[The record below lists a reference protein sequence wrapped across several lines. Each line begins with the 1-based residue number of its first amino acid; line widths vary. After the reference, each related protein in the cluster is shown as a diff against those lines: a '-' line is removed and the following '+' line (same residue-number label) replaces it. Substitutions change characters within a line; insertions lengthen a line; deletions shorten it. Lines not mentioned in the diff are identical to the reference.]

1 MRNVRIRLA
10 VLLLPILLI
19 PAGCE
24 SPPRSQ
30 QPPVT
35 HKEKPRPA
43 PESPAEPPAETP
55 PPRVTEAPPAARP
68 LYTLGESEFGDYI
81 GRLAERESD
90 PRKRVVEIARASL
103 GQPYDIYLLGEFPF
117 ELYDPDP
124 IYNLAR
130 SDCLTF
136 VEHAYAAALS
146 TDFMTYLRAL
156 QRIRYKDG
164 VIGMLTRNHFTE
176 ADWNPN
182 NAYLLTDVTTTL
194 APEAEPAHV
203 PLTQVTR
210 RAAFFAKF
218 RIGQDIP
225 DQELTDTYIPSANVP
240 RISDALR
247 EADMIQIVRG
257 TEASQWV
264 GHTGFFVRGP
274 DGSANFLHSAS
285 PQVREQPLTDY
296 LAKDARSVGI
306 KVLRLKDDPVAAM
319 ATALREATS
328 ATPIDEETLAGA
340 LCDARRVLMKPAMES
355 LRVDHTRRCKADWR
369 AAMSVQ
375 SLRLE
380 VDTPVEPALQ
390 AVIERIDAEVATE
403 LGIPDEKRAIG
414 VLDLQT
420 GAFAAVRPDA
430 IFYGASVPKIS
441 IAHAMLERFGHQF
454 MEYDQLLFDKMGRM
468 LKRSDNAIAAEFS
481 QGVTLEYIMD
491 LQCGDKYRFYDKD
504 HGGLWTGKHYGVD
517 APRVGDPVGGHSHA
531 VTVRQC
537 LRFYLLMEQG
547 KLVNARLSAT
557 LQALFASPM
566 LAFHNH
572 NFVAGLRGRNATLI
586 RKSGTWEDWH
596 LDTARVRHNGRTY
609 LVAGATHHPRG
620 EDYLAKVAARIDEH
634 LCVPDDKPWPY
645 SHDLYVHALE
655 SVESGLPVRR
665 HIPPAG
671 DMTVRPAAGE
681 QHYTLAAIQPES
693 PFNEALVS
701 WNVTAPQD
709 VGYVIEFRVGRF
721 EENLWSPWLRLATVG
736 APLPSGNPET
746 SFSLREGENPLG
758 AGRIDV
764 DYFRSDDQ
772 FSGYQVRIRAA
783 TQNATPALV
792 KLDRVTVCLSDMSGI
807 PRSFAP
813 RVTDAGNDA
822 KPAPEAVRR
831 LPVPFR
837 SQRVERKELAGRVCS
852 PTSLAMVMEYRGVNH
867 PTQAVCERAFDRAN
881 DIYGNW
887 PLNVQAAFEFG
898 VPGILTRFSNWA
910 DVERCIIAGQP
921 LIISVRSAEPGAL
934 RGAPYRQTDGH
945 LLVLCGFDADG
956 RVLVNDPAAPDAA
969 AGQLAYHRDDLERA
983 WMRATGGVAYV
994 LLEPP
999 QQGAP

>member
-1 MRNVRIRLA
+1 MRNSRTLPF
-10 VLLLPILLI
+10 VLLLAAWLLA
-19 PAGCE
+19 AGCE

-35 HKEKPRPA
+35 HTEKPRPA
-43 PESPAEPPAETP
+43 PEPAAP
-55 PPRVTEAPPAARP
+55 PPVAEKPVVEKPVAARP
-68 LYTLGESEFGDYI
+68 LHELSEKEFAAHLAA
-81 GRLAERESD
+81 LAERQPD
-90 PRKRVVEIARASL
+90 VRQRVVELARGTL
-103 GQPYDIYLLGEFPF
+103 GQPYEIYLLGEFPY

-136 VEHAYAAALS
+136 VEHCYAAALS
-146 TDFMTYLRAL
+146 SDFMSYLRAL

-182 NAYLLTDVTTTL
+182 NAFLLTDVTAAL
-194 APEAEPAHV
+194 APDSEPAHV

-218 RIGQDIP
+218 RIGEDIP
-225 DQELTDTYIPSANVP
+225 DQELVDTYIPSANVP
-240 RISDALR
+240 RIADALR

-257 TEASQWV
+257 SEASQWV
-264 GHTGFFVRGP
+264 GHTGFFVRGA
-274 DGSANFLHSAS
+274 DGAAHFLHSAN
-285 PQVREQPLTDY
+285 PQVREEPLTEY

-306 KVLRLKDDPVAAM
+306 KVLRLKDDPAAAM
-319 ATALREATS
+319 AAGLREATA
-328 ATPIDEETLAGA
+328 ATPIDEETLSGA
-340 LCDARRVLMKPAMES
+340 LCDARRVLIKPALES
-355 LRVDHTRRCKADWR
+355 LRVDHSRRCNADWR

-375 SLRLE
+375 ALRLE
-380 VDTPVEPALQ
+380 KNTPTDPALQ
-390 AVIERIDAEVATE
+390 SALERIDAAVAAE
-403 LGIPDEKRAIG
+403 LGMPEESRALG

-420 GAFAAVRPDA
+420 GAFAAFRPDA

-441 IAHAMLERFGHQF
+441 IAHAMLERFPHQF
-454 MEYDQLLFDKMGRM
+454 LDYDELLFDKMSRM
-468 LKRSDNAIAAEFS
+468 LKRSDNAIAAELS
-481 QGVTLEYIMD
+481 QGPGLEYIME
-491 LQCGDKYRFYDKD
+491 LQCGDKYRFYDKE
-504 HGGLWTGKHYGVD
+504 HGGLWTGKHYGID
-517 APRVGDPVGGHSHA
+517 APRVADPIGGHSHA

-557 LQALFASPM
+557 LQSLFAAPK

-572 NFVAGLRGRNATLI
+572 NFVAGLHGRNASLI

-609 LVAGATHHPRG
+609 LIAGATHHPRG
-620 EDYLAKVAARIDEH
+620 EDYLARVVAGIDEH
-634 LCVPDDKPWPY
+634 LCGADQRPWPY
-645 SHDLYVHALE
+645 AHHLYYHAMQPPAAG
-655 SVESGLPVRR
+655 VPVTR
-665 HIPPAG
+665 HVPPAG
-671 DMTVRPAAGE
+671 DMTVRPAANE
-681 QHYTLAAIQPES
+681 QHYTLAAIHADE

-701 WNVTAPQD
+701 WNITAPPNA
-709 VGYVIEFRVGRF
+709 GYVIELRVGRF

-736 APLPSGNPET
+736 APLPAGAPEVT
-746 SFSLREGENPLG
+746 FALRDGENPLG

-772 FSGYQVRIRAA
+772 FTGYQVRIRAA
-783 TQNATPALV
+783 TQSATPAVVRLEHV
-792 KLDRVTVCLSDMSGI
+792 AVCLSDMSGI
-807 PRSFAP
+807 PRSLPP
-813 RVTDAGNDA
+813 RITDAGNDA
-822 KPAPEAVRR
+822 NPMPESVRR

-837 SQRVERKELAGRVCS
+837 SQKVERKELAGRVCS
-852 PTSLAMVMEYRGVNH
+852 PTSLAMVMAYRGVER
-867 PTQAVCERAFDRAN
+867 PTQEVCERAFDKAN
-881 DIYGNW
+881 NIYGNW

-898 VPGILTRFSNWA
+898 VPGFLTRFSNWA
-910 DVERCIIAGQP
+910 DVERSIIAGQP

-945 LLVLCGFDADG
+945 LLVLCGFDAEG

-969 AGQLAYHRDDLERA
+969 GGQLAYHREDLERA

-999 QQGAP
+999 AQGAP